1 MRQILAIIFAGI
13 LALPATG
20 ALADSHAPPII
31 RMLPQLRE
39 AIIDDELIRTLRQI
53 NQSRKHYTQSDI
65 DLLQTAWTAQIEDPD
80 NYLVANP
87 IAARLREVIADHPGL
102 ISQIDVLDSHGIS
115 IAQSSS
121 KPEIWFGNDKRWRKT
136 FLAGPNE
143 IYIDDIQFD
152 ALSHSLRAWANF
164 SIEDPNSGRAIGA
177 IAIGINVEA
186 IL

>member
-80 NYLVANP
+80 NYLVANACHCP
-87 IAARLREVIADHPGL
+87 ARFPV
-102 ISQIDVLDSHGIS
+102 
-115 IAQSSS
+115 SSW
-121 KPEIWFGNDKRWRKT
+121 I
-136 FLAGPNE
+136 
-143 IYIDDIQFD
+143 
-152 ALSHSLRAWANF
+152 
-164 SIEDPNSGRAIGA
+164 GRC
-177 IAIGINVEA
+177 
-186 IL
+186 